1 MSVELRD
8 LTIRYG
14 SVVAVDR
21 VSATFPDGAVGL
33 LGRNG
38 AGKSSILRALLG
50 LVRPAAGQMQILDL
64 PVDASPQEVRRVV
77 GYMPEREA
85 HIPSLNGYETV
96 RLAAE
101 LTGLPNRV
109 AARRAHEVLYFAGL
123 EEQRYRPVSGYSTG
137 MKQKVKLAVALVHDP
152 KVLFL
157 DEPTNGLDPGGR
169 REMLQLVADLAGKF
183 GKSIILSSHIL
194 TDVERVCEHIVLME
208 QGEVLAAGAV
218 KQLTRHQTRRVHL
231 SAVGDQ
237 ARLQQALAAFSGHP
251 VTRDAAAR
259 FEVTVA
265 DDLPSREMFAVVR
278 DAGGEVREFR
288 EHHRSLEEVFLGAVQ
303 DSVQGGAGPLG
314 VASGTGARSAGGEA
328 RPGAADG
335 GDAR

>member
-1 MSVELRD
+1 MTVQLRD

-14 SVVAVDR
+14 SFVAVDR
-21 VSATFPDGAVGL
+21 VSATFPAGAVGL

-38 AGKSSILRALLG
+38 AGKSSILRSLLG
-50 LVRPAAGQMQILDL
+50 LVQPAAGSMQILDL
-64 PVDASPQEVRRVV
+64 PVDSSPAQVRQVV

-101 LTGLPNRV
+101 LTGLPGRT

-123 EEQRYRPVSGYSTG
+123 DEQRYRPVSGYSTG

-152 KVLFL
+152 QVLFL
-157 DEPTNGLDPGGR
+157 DEPTNGLDPAGR
-169 REMLQLVADLAGKF
+169 REMLQLIGDLAGKF

-194 TDVERVCEHIVLME
+194 TDVEKVCEHIVLME

-218 KQLTRHQTRRVHL
+218 KELTRHQTRRVHL
-231 SAVGDQ
+231 SAAGDE
-237 ARLQQALAAFSGHP
+237 ARLQTALADYSGHP
-251 VTRDAAAR
+251 VTLDGGGR

-265 DDLPSREMFAVVR
+265 DDRPSREMFAVVR
-278 DAGGEVREFR
+278 DAGGVVREFR

-303 DSVQGGAGPLG
+303 DSVQGPGGG
-314 VASGTGARSAGGEA
+314 VG
-328 RPGAADG
+328 
-335 GDAR
+335 